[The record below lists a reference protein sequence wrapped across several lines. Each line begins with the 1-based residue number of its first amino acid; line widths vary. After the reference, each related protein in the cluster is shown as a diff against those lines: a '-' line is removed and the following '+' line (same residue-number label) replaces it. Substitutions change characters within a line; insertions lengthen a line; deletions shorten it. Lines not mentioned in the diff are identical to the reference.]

1 MAARKYR
8 SMEHIK
14 VILDKFN
21 NYVATEE
28 TSWNMLIIG
37 NFFTHDVKYR
47 IKYWIESFNESND
60 SLFSAGGNWALL
72 EKDAEG
78 YVIMTD
84 VVTDYDYD
92 PEPVPLEQSLRIK
105 PSELI
110 KLLYKWEELYTKKV
124 PEIMIT
130 KDGEIFDMFEIKS

>member
-1 MAARKYR
+1 MDQAKIILNKLNRYTAIE
-8 SMEHIK
+8 SSSHQME
-14 VILDKFN
+14 IL
-21 NYVATEE
+21 
-28 TSWNMLIIG
+28 G
-37 NFFTHDVKYR
+37 NFFTHDVGFS
-47 IKYWIESFNESND
+47 IKFWIERL
-60 SLFSAGGNWALL
+60 SLFDSPLFGASANWALL

-92 PEPVPLEQSLRIK
+92 PEPVPLEHSLRIK

-110 KLLYKWEELYTKKV
+110 KLLYKWEELYARKV

-130 KDGEIFDMFEIKS
+130 KDGDKFDMFEIKS